1 MVRPLKIGL
10 FSPYDHAFHGGVRN
24 HINQVADQFR
34 SWDHEVRI
42 VAPCSSP
49 DSIEDPDFIPMGRPV
64 PLPAAGSVARVS
76 LSVWI
81 TPSIKNVLANERFDV
96 VHIHEP
102 CAGMVPLG
110 TLSSLNMHT
119 TVNVATFHSYRG
131 SKTWWAIGSD
141 KLVVP
146 LMGRLHGRIAVSK
159 PAMQFISRHFPG
171 DYKVIPNG
179 IQVDEFALAEP
190 LPELMDGKM
199 NLLFLGRLE
208 KRKGLKYLLLAY
220 SKLKWDFPD
229 LRLIVVGP
237 GEPDAECYRIMSE
250 RNLQDV
256 IFTGRVSDEMRAK
269 YFKSAHI
276 YCSPAVDKESFGIV
290 LLEAMAAGAPV
301 VATDIVGYASVVEHG
316 RDGLLVP
323 PKDEEALAE
332 TIHALLID
340 PALRNRLSEQGART
354 ADSFRWER
362 VAGRVLEYYHDLI
375 PRPYAAANL

>member
-1 MVRPLKIGL
+1 MDRPLKIGL

-24 HINQVADQFR
+24 HIIQIADQFR
-34 SWDHEVRI
+34 NWDHDARI
-42 VAPCSSP
+42 VAPCSAP
-49 DSIEDPDFIPMGRPV
+49 ESIEDPNFIPMGRPV
-64 PLPAAGSVARVS
+64 PLPTAGSVARVS

-81 TPSIKNVLANERFDV
+81 TPNIKALLEDEGFDV

-110 TLSSLNMHT
+110 TLSSLKKRSA
-119 TVNVATFHSYRG
+119 VKVATFHSYRG
-131 SKTWWAIGSD
+131 RRTWWAIGSD
-141 KLVVP
+141 KLVEP
-146 LMGRLHGRIAVSK
+146 LIRRLDGRIAVSD
-159 PAMQFISRHFPG
+159 PAMQFISKHFPG
-171 DYKVIPNG
+171 DYKIIPNG
-179 IQVDEFALAEP
+179 IDVDEFALAEP

-208 KRKGLKYLLLAY
+208 KRKGLRYLLLAY

-229 LRLIVVGP
+229 LRLIVVGQ

-256 IFTGRVSDEMRAK
+256 IFTGRVSDNMRAR

-323 PKDEEALAE
+323 PKDEEALAQ
-332 TIHALLID
+332 TIRVLLLD
-340 PALRNRLSEQGART
+340 PALRRRLSRQGART

-362 VAGRVLEYYHDLI
+362 VAGRVLDYYRELI
-375 PRPYAAANL
+375 PSPYAAAKL

>member
-1 MVRPLKIGL
+1 MERPLKIGL

-24 HINQVADQFR
+24 HITQIADQFR
-34 SWDHEVRI
+34 NWDHEVRVI
-42 VAPCSSP
+42 APCSAP
-49 DSIEDPDFIPMGRPV
+49 ESIEDPDFIPMGRPV
-64 PLPAAGSVARVS
+64 PLPTAGSVARIS

-81 TPSIKNVLANERFDV
+81 TPNIKSLLESEGFDV

-110 TLSSLNMHT
+110 TLSSLKRRSA
-119 TVNVATFHSYRG
+119 VNVATFHSYRG
-131 SKTWWAIGSD
+131 RRTWWAVGSD
-141 KLVVP
+141 KLVEP
-146 LMGRLHGRIAVSK
+146 LIRRLDGRIAVSK
-159 PAMQFISRHFPG
+159 PARQFISKHFPG
-171 DYKVIPNG
+171 DYKIIPNG
-179 IQVDEFALAEP
+179 IEVDEFALAEP
-190 LPELMDGKM
+190 LPELQDGKV

-208 KRKGLKYLLLAY
+208 KRKGLRYLLLAY
-220 SKLKWDFPD
+220 SELKWEFPD

-256 IFTGRVSDEMRAK
+256 VFTGRVSDEMRAS

-323 PKDEEALAE
+323 PKDEEALARA
-332 TIHALLID
+332 IRALIVD
-340 PALRNRLSEQGART
+340 PGLRKRLSERGART
-354 ADSFRWER
+354 AESFRWER
-362 VAGRVLEYYHDLI
+362 VAGRVLDYYNELV
-375 PRPYAAANL
+375 PQNAAATRL

>member
-1 MVRPLKIGL
+1 MDRPLKIGL

-24 HINQVADQFR
+24 HIIQIADQFR
-34 SWDHEVRI
+34 SWDHDVRI

-49 DSIEDPDFIPMGRPV
+49 ESIQDPDFIPMGRPV
-64 PLPAAGSVARVS
+64 PVPTAGSVARVS

-81 TPSIKNVLANERFDV
+81 TPNIKHVLENEGFDV

-110 TLSSLNMHT
+110 TLSSLKKRSA
-119 TVNVATFHSYRG
+119 VKVATFHSYRG
-131 SKTWWAIGSD
+131 RRTWWAIGSD
-141 KLVVP
+141 KLVEP
-146 LMGRLHGRIAVSK
+146 LIRRLDGRIAVSE
-159 PAMQFISRHFPG
+159 PAMQFISKHFPG
-171 DYKVIPNG
+171 EYNVIPNG
-179 IQVDEFALAEP
+179 IDVDEFAFPEP

-256 IFTGRVSDEMRAK
+256 IFTGRVSDEMRAR

-301 VATDIVGYASVVEHG
+301 VATDIVGYASVVEQGH
-316 RDGLLVP
+316 DGLLVP
-323 PKDEEALAE
+323 PKDEEALAR
-332 TIHALLID
+332 TIRVLLLD
-340 PALRNRLSEQGART
+340 PSLRNRLSEQGIRT

-362 VAGRVLEYYHDLI
+362 VAGSVLDYYHELI
-375 PRPYAAANL
+375 PSPYAAANV

>member
-1 MVRPLKIGL
+1 MDRPLKIGL

-24 HINQVADQFR
+24 HIIQIADQFR
-34 SWDHEVRI
+34 NWDHDVRI

-49 DSIEDPDFIPMGRPV
+49 ESIHDPDFIPMGRPV
-64 PLPAAGSVARVS
+64 PVPTAGSVARVS

-81 TPSIKNVLANERFDV
+81 TPNIKHVLENEGFDV

-110 TLSSLNMHT
+110 TLSSLKKRSA
-119 TVNVATFHSYRG
+119 VNVATFHSYRG
-131 SKTWWAIGSD
+131 RRTWWAIGSD
-141 KLVVP
+141 KLVEP
-146 LMGRLHGRIAVSK
+146 LIRRLDGRIAVSE
-159 PAMQFISRHFPG
+159 PAMQFITKHFPG
-171 DYKVIPNG
+171 EYNVIPNG
-179 IQVDEFALAEP
+179 IDVDEFAFAEP
-190 LPELMDGKM
+190 LPELMDGKT

-256 IFTGRVSDEMRAK
+256 IFTGRVSDEMRAR
-269 YFKSAHI
+269 YFKSAQI

-316 RDGLLVP
+316 HDGLLVP
-323 PKDEEALAE
+323 PKDEEALAQ
-332 TIHALLID
+332 TIRVLLLD
-340 PALRNRLSEQGART
+340 PSLRKRLSEQGIRT

-362 VAGRVLEYYHDLI
+362 VAGSVLAYYHELI
-375 PRPYAAANL
+375 PSSYAAANV

>member
-1 MVRPLKIGL
+1 MNRPMKIGL
-10 FSPYDHAFHGGVRN
+10 FSPYDHAFHGGVSN
-24 HINQVADQFR
+24 HITQIADQFR
-34 SWDHEVRI
+34 SWDHQVRI

-49 DSIEDPDFIPMGRPV
+49 ESIKDPDFIPMGKPV
-64 PLPAAGSVARVS
+64 PLPTAGSVARVS

-81 TPSIKNVLANERFDV
+81 TPNIKNVLEDEGFDV

-110 TLSSLNMHT
+110 TLSSLNPRT

-131 SKTWWAIGSD
+131 RRTWWAIGSD
-141 KLVVP
+141 KLVDP
-146 LMGRLHGRIAVSK
+146 LIRRLHGRIAVSE
-159 PAMQFISRHFPG
+159 PAMQFISKHFPG

-179 IQVDEFALAEP
+179 IDVDEFSHADP
-190 LPELMDGKM
+190 LPELRDGKM

-208 KRKGLKYLLLAY
+208 KRKGLRYLLLAY
-220 SKLKWDFPD
+220 SRLKWDFPN

-256 IFTGRVSDEMRAK
+256 IFTGRVSDEMRAR

-301 VATDIVGYASVVEHG
+301 VATDIVGYASVIEHG

-323 PKDEEALAE
+323 PKDETALAE
-332 TIHALLID
+332 TIHALLLD
-340 PALRNRLSEQGART
+340 PALRRRLSEQGIRT

-362 VAGRVLEYYHDLI
+362 VAARVLDYYNELI
-375 PRPYAAANL
+375 PSPYAAARL

>member
-1 MVRPLKIGL
+1 MDRPLKIGL

-24 HINQVADQFR
+24 HIIQIADQFR
-34 SWDHEVRI
+34 NWDHDARI

-49 DSIEDPDFIPMGRPV
+49 ESIEDPNFIPMGRPV
-64 PLPAAGSVARVS
+64 PLPTAGSVARVS

-81 TPSIKNVLANERFDV
+81 TPNIKALLEDEGFDV

-110 TLSSLNMHT
+110 TLSSLKKRSA
-119 TVNVATFHSYRG
+119 VKVATFHSYRG
-131 SKTWWAIGSD
+131 RRTWWAIGSD
-141 KLVVP
+141 KLVEP
-146 LMGRLHGRIAVSK
+146 LIRRLDGRIAVSD
-159 PAMQFISRHFPG
+159 PAMQFISKHFPG
-171 DYKVIPNG
+171 DYKIIPNG
-179 IQVDEFALAEP
+179 IDVDEFALAEP

-208 KRKGLKYLLLAY
+208 KRKGLRYLLLAY

-229 LRLIVVGP
+229 LRLIVVGQ

-256 IFTGRVSDEMRAK
+256 IFTGRVSDNMRAR

-323 PKDEEALAE
+323 PKDEEALAQ
-332 TIHALLID
+332 TIRVLLLD
-340 PALRNRLSEQGART
+340 PALRRRLSEQGART

-362 VAGRVLEYYHDLI
+362 VAGRVLDYYRELI
-375 PRPYAAANL
+375 PSPYAAAKL

>member
-1 MVRPLKIGL
+1 MNQPLKIGL

-24 HINQVADQFR
+24 HITQIADQFKN
-34 SWDHEVRI
+34 WDHEVRI

-64 PLPAAGSVARVS
+64 PVPTAGSVARVS

-81 TPSIKNVLANERFDV
+81 TPSIKHVLVNERFDV

-110 TLSSLNMHT
+110 ALSSLNT
-119 TVNVATFHSYRG
+119 RSTVNVATFHSYRG
-131 SKTWWAIGSD
+131 RKTWWAIGSD

-146 LMGRLHGRIAVSK
+146 LIRRLHGRIAVSE
-159 PAMQFISRHFPG
+159 PAMQFISKHFPG

-179 IQVDEFALAEP
+179 IEVDEFAIAEP
-190 LPELMDGKM
+190 LPELMDGKT

-237 GEPDAECYRIMSE
+237 GEPDAECHRIMSE

-256 IFTGRVSDEMRAK
+256 IFTGRVSDEERAR

-301 VATDIVGYASVVEHG
+301 VATDIVGYASVVEQGH
-316 RDGLLVP
+316 DGLLVP
-323 PKDEEALAE
+323 PKDEEALAQ
-332 TIHALLID
+332 TIRALIVD
-340 PALRNRLSEQGART
+340 PALRSRLSERGART

-362 VAGRVLEYYHDLI
+362 VASRVLDYYHELCPLPI
-375 PRPYAAANL
+375 AAAKL